1 MKKKISLSL
10 FSCLWLIILALLKVP
25 YILSMICAVAL
36 HESGH
41 LLYARLKRIPILSFE
56 LSMLGAQIKID
67 PSRLSYPDELLLA
80 AAGPLAG
87 LLGSAVCLPL
97 SNVADF
103 LLPFSV
109 ISLCLS
115 LFNLIPIDTL
125 DGGRILRCAV
135 SLLFSPDA
143 ADRALRISSF
153 ITLFVLW
160 LFAVYLMLRSIDGLT
175 VFAFSAILFVK
186 FFIFEHKKP

>member
-1 MKKKISLSL
+1 MKKKISFSL
-10 FSCLWLIILALLKVP
+10 LSCLWLTVLVLLKVP

-41 LLYARLKRIPILSFE
+41 LLYARLRRIPILSFE

-67 PSRLSYPDELLLA
+67 PSRLSYTDELLLA

-87 LLGSAVCLPL
+87 LLGSAVCPSLF
-97 SNVADF
+97 SGAD

-115 LFNLIPIDTL
+115 LFNLIPIETL
-125 DGGRILRCAV
+125 DGGRILKCAISV
-135 SLLFSPDA
+135 LFSPDA

-160 LFAVYLMLRSIDGLT
+160 LFSVYLMLKSIDGVS

-186 FFIFEHKKP
+186 FFIFEHKKL